1 MKNISILGSTGSIGT
16 QTLDIIRENKDKFN
30 IIGLSCNKNID
41 LLKKQIKKFRPKEV
55 SVMDKEMYKRIKEEN
70 FDIDIY
76 TGVNGLV
83 NIATN
88 QNNDLLITSVV
99 GSIGLRPT
107 YEAIKKG
114 IDIGLA
120 NKETLVVAGDLITN
134 ACKKY
139 NVKLLPID
147 SEHNAIF
154 QSLIGNK
161 QKDIEKII
169 LTASGGSFLN
179 TPIEKLKD
187 VSPKEA
193 LDHPNWDMG
202 KKITIDSATMMNKG
216 LEVIEAKW
224 LFNLDLEDIKVL
236 VHPESI
242 IHSMVEYKDKS
253 VIAQLGLPDMKVPI
267 SFVLNYPERLENDL
281 ESLDLAKISTLN
293 FLNPDFE
300 KFPALKL
307 AYKALKIGGT
317 MPLVLNVANEIYVDK
332 FLNKEI
338 KFLEIVENVK
348 KVMDKHN
355 VIKNPTLEEILRIEK
370 KLRNKL

>member
-16 QTLDIIRENKDKFN
+16 QTLDIIRKNKDKFN
-30 IIGLSCNKNID
+30 IVGLSCNKNIN
-41 LLKKQIKKFRPKEV
+41 LLQKQIKEFNPKKV
-55 SVMDKEMYKRIKEEN
+55 CVMDLEMYKKIKEKN
-70 FDIDIY
+70 LDVDIY
-76 TGVNGLV
+76 TGIKGLI
-83 NIATN
+83 NIAKN
-88 QNNDLLITSVV
+88 KKNDLLITSVV

-107 YEAIKKG
+107 YEAIKNK

-120 NKETLVVAGDLITN
+120 NKETLVVAGDLITK
-134 ACKKY
+134 ACEKY

-154 QSLIGNK
+154 QSLEGNK
-161 QKDIEKII
+161 PKDIEKII

-179 TPIEKLKD
+179 TPIEKLKN
-187 VSPKEA
+187 VTPKDA
-193 LDHPNWDMG
+193 LNHPNWNMG

-224 LFNLDLEDIKVL
+224 LFNINLDKIEVL
-236 VHPESI
+236 IHPESI
-242 IHSMVEYKDKS
+242 VHSMVEYKDKS

-267 SFVLNYPERLENDL
+267 SYVLNYPKRLKNNYK
-281 ESLDLAKISTLN
+281 SLDLAEISTLN
-293 FLNPDFE
+293 FSNPDLN

-307 AYKALKIGGT
+307 AYKALEIGGT

-338 KFLEIVENVK
+338 NFLEIVKNVK

-355 VIKNPTLEEILRIEK
+355 VINNPTLEDILEIEK